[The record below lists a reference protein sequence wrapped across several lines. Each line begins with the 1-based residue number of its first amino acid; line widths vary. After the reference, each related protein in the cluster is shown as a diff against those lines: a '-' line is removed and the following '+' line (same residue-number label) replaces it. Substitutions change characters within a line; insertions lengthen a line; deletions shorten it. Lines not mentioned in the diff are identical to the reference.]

1 MKIGVIAGNFDIIHM
16 GYIHMFNDCK
26 NYCDKLLVLLHEDP
40 SIERPHKLKPIHTV
54 EERKMLLYSL
64 RQVDGIMPYRL
75 ESDLLRILK
84 TVEIHVR
91 FLGTDYIDKS
101 FTGDELDLPIQYIDR
116 SHGWS
121 TTKYKTLIS
130 DSFTF
135 SKK

>member
-1 MKIGVIAGNFDIIHM
+1 MKIGIIAGNFDIIHM

-64 RQVDGIMPYRL
+64 RQVDGILCYRL
-75 ESDLLRILK
+75 EKDLLELLK
-84 TVEIHVR
+84 KVEIHVR

-101 FTGDELDLPIQYIDR
+101 FTGDDLDIPIQYIDR

-130 DSFTF
+130 ESFTF
-135 SKK
+135 SEK

>member
-40 SIERPHKLKPIHTV
+40 SIERPHKLKPIHTL
-54 EERKMLLYSL
+54 EERKLLLYSL

-75 ESDLLRILK
+75 ESDLMHILK

-101 FTGDELDLPIQYIDR
+101 FTGDELDIPIQYIDR

>member
-64 RQVDGIMPYRL
+64 RQVDGILPYRL